1 MDCNNLSLNNNN
13 SQHHISSIP
22 VEPDYKRKPNFTDM
36 EKLYLLQ
43 QYGIYKPILSSKLC
57 DGATT
62 RQKQDTWNQ
71 IAIGKCSF

>member
-1 MDCNNLSLNNNN
+1 MTMNIINNNGL
-13 SQHHISSIP
+13 IP

-43 QYGIYKPILSSKLC
+43 QYGIHKIILSSKLC

-62 RQKQDTWNQ
+62 RQKQDTWHH
-71 IAIGKCSF
+71 IALGENFFH